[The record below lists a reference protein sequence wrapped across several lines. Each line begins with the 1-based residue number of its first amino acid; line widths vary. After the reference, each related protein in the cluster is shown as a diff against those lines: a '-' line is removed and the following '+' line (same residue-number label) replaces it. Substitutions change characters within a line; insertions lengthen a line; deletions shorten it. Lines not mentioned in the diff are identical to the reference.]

1 MKVLFTDL
9 DGTLLDR
16 DDYTYEEAAPALW
29 ELRRQGI
36 PVVFCSSKTRAEL
49 EYWRK
54 RLQNHHPFIA
64 ENGGAIFIPR
74 GYFPFSIPHTR
85 EYFDYEVIELGSP
98 HSELLD
104 CLKTACEESNCQV
117 LGFHHM
123 TAAEISLH
131 SGLPLEQAQLAKARE
146 YDEPFL
152 ILDLERAPALLSA
165 IESHGK
171 QWTRGGRFYHILGQ
185 SHKGRAVRALANI
198 YRKHGEPVVT
208 IGLGDRFND
217 AALLN
222 SVDVPIIV
230 WSAIAPL
237 VKTEVPNAKITDSA
251 GPCGWNEAVLEVL
264 QSGLCNHVSTP
275 I

>member
-16 DDYTYEEAAPALW
+16 DHYTYEAAAPALW
-29 ELRRQGI
+29 ELRRQRV

-49 EYWRK
+49 EYWRT
-54 RLQNHHPFIA
+54 RLENHHPFIA
-64 ENGGAIFIPR
+64 ENGGAIFVPQ
-74 GYFPFSIPHTR
+74 GYFPFPISHTR
-85 EYFDYEVIELGSP
+85 EYSDYEVIELGSP
-98 HSELLD
+98 HQELLD
-104 CLKTACEESNCQV
+104 CLQTASEESDCRV
-117 LGFHHM
+117 LGFHIM

-131 SGLPLEQAQLAKARE
+131 SGLPLEQAQLAKERE

-152 ILDLERAPALLSA
+152 ILDLERAPLLLSA

-185 SHKGRAVRALANI
+185 CHKGRAVQTLANI
-198 YRKHGEPVVT
+198 YGKLGEPVIT

-222 SVDVPIIV
+222 SVDFPIIV
-230 WSAIAPL
+230 WSKVASL
-237 VKTEVPNAKITDSA
+237 VKTEVPNAKITDAA
-251 GPCGWNEAVLEVL
+251 GPSGWNEAVLEAL
-264 QSGLCNHVSTP
+264 RFGRCGSGSP
-275 I
+275 